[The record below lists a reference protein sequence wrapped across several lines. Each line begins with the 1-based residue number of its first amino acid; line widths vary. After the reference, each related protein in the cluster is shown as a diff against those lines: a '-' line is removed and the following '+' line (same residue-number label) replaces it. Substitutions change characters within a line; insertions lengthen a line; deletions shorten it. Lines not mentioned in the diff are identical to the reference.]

1 MYRALRRRHQIT
13 ETSRKILSENLI
25 RYRTENNMSREH
37 LALLCCVD
45 IKYLSRIEW
54 GTANTSLDIL
64 DKISNG
70 TGIPA
75 WELLI
80 EQK

>member
-1 MYRALRRRHQIT
+1 MYRALRRRAEIF
-13 ETSRKILSENLI
+13 ETSRRNLSENLI
-25 RYRTENNMSREH
+25 RYRTDNDMSREQ
-37 LALLCCVD
+37 LALLCDVD

-64 DKISNG
+64 DKLSGG

-75 WELLI
+75 WELLT
-80 EQK
+80 EQ